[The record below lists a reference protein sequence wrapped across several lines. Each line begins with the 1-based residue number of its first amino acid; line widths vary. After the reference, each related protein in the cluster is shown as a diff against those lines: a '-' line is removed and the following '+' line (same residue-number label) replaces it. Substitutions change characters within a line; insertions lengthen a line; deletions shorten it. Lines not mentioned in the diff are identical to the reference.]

1 MTKQKGKKQ
10 REMCPLM
17 LASNNEGPHQISRKQ
32 AGPSHEQA
40 FFYQEP
46 GIKILLIQ
54 GEKVKVKAARCSVHG
69 EKQNE
74 CFNFNAKTET
84 DLVDPET

>member
-1 MTKQKGKKQ
+1 
-10 REMCPLM
+10 MCPLM
-17 LASNNEGPHQISRKQ
+17 LASINEGPHQISRKQ

-46 GIKILLIQ
+46 DIKILLIQ
-54 GEKVKVKAARCSVHG
+54 GVKVKVKAARCSVHV
-69 EKQNE
+69 EMQYE

-84 DLVDPET
+84 DLVDLVDPVT

>member
-10 REMCPLM
+10 HEMCPLM
-17 LASNNEGPHQISRKQ
+17 LASINEGPHQISRKQ

-40 FFYQEP
+40 FFYQER
-46 GIKILLIQ
+46 GIKIQ
-54 GEKVKVKAARCSVHG
+54 GEKVKVKAASCSVHG

-84 DLVDPET
+84 DLVDPVT